1 MLSLTQ
7 CQHTVNLG
15 NRFVFKGAIERT
27 AIFIMPSLGLW
38 YLKEFENENALLF

>member
-7 CQHTVNLG
+7 CQHIVNLG

-27 AIFIMPSLGLW
+27 AFIMPSLGLC